1 MQKRYLHAATEM
13 GRRLLPRAS
22 GVLGFP
28 ATETSDSSDAS
39 VGTKVVPRAKFHLH
53 GGCRTNPQDGLA
65 KVEDGAPWSAMK
77 AKSPSFNSRHPSA
90 ASNSGDFYVV
100 VGAMLVIL
108 VGMLAFFRRRG
119 WL

>member
-1 MQKRYLHAATEM
+1 
-13 GRRLLPRAS
+13 
-22 GVLGFP
+22 
-28 ATETSDSSDAS
+28 
-39 VGTKVVPRAKFHLH
+39 
-53 GGCRTNPQDGLA
+53 
-65 KVEDGAPWSAMK
+65 MK